1 VYEVLATRLMQ
12 VLVMVPGHQPVPFDV
27 CVAMLNIASPWVSKL
42 DATIATGVTP
52 NPQPSTLNPKPS
64 TLNPKP

>member
-42 DATIATGVTP
+42 DATIATGVD
-52 NPQPSTLNPKPS
+52 PKPS
-64 TLNPKP
+64 TLNPQP